1 MMTKTMRL
9 GRDAEIKNGN
19 AGEFVSLSLAYNVGF
34 GDSKRTVW
42 VSAIW
47 FGKQA
52 IGACQYL
59 TKGSQVTVSLK
70 DVEPQTYK
78 ENASLKGVV
87 AELDFV
93 GAKQEQAPAPKPKAK
108 PAPADDLDDDMIPF

>member
-9 GRDAEIKNGN
+9 GRDAEVKSGN
-19 AGEFVSLSLAYNVGF
+19 NGEFVSLSLAYNVGF
-34 GDSKRTVW
+34 GDNKRTVW

-59 TKGSQVTVSLK
+59 TKGGQVTVSLK
-70 DVEPQTYK
+70 DVEPQVYK
-78 ENASLKGVV
+78 ENVSLKGVV
-87 AELDFV
+87 LELDFV
-93 GAKQEQAPAPKPKAK
+93 GAKQESIPTPNPKPK
-108 PAPADDLDDDMIPF
+108 PAPVDDLDSDIPF